1 MFSTKSQAMQSCLIL
16 RQRQGV
22 RCMGN
27 GDKTKDGDHR
37 NLGLNLKPGSNITQI
52 LTVAVV

>member
-1 MFSTKSQAMQSCLIL
+1 MSKSQAMQSCLIL